1 MPPDYDTD
9 PERWKSWQPQ
19 RDVHEIVANELS
31 GPTLD
36 IGCGNGRLASLLSH
50 DVSWVGLDSSRT
62 QLAANPR
69 RPVVLA
75 DMRQLPF
82 RDGVFAEVTHL
93 WCLYHNADPLDAIR
107 EAWRVLRPGGRYSA
121 CTAARTN
128 DPELMWDG
136 YPPTPFERK
145 RPKPSCPPSS
155 RALSHCR
162 GTTSISRCKRARR
175 SGRTVVITPYR
186 PSGPK
191 RLKCRYGSPNAA
203 CWSVQRKPDRAYR
216 AARAVHCPFV
226 AMGGRRWLHGS
237 ACSRRAARRRSRS
250 SRP

>member
-19 RDVHEIVANELS
+19 RDVHEIVASELS

-36 IGCGNGRLASLLSH
+36 IGCGDGRLASLLSH

-136 YPPTPFERK
+136 YPPTPFDAEEAEAIV
-145 RPKPSCPPSS
+145 SS
-155 RALSHCR
+155 VFARAEPLSWDDKYFPLQTR
-162 GTTSISRCKRARR
+162 EE
-175 SGRTVVITPYR
+175 V
-186 PSGPK
+186 
-191 RLKCRYGSPNAA
+191 
-203 CWSVQRKPDRAYR
+203 RAYCRHHSIPPER
-216 AARAVHCPFV
+216 AEAAEVPLWLTKRGVLVRATKT
-226 AMGGRRWLHGS
+226 
-237 ACSRRAARRRSRS
+237 
-250 SRP
+250 